1 MTSRRAIVVGAG
13 GGLGQATA
21 LALHSAGYT
30 TIGVDRTAVGMEAL
44 PAGITREI
52 ADATDPAVSKP
63 LVDRIVR
70 DVGTPDVVVNTI
82 GAYELGDS
90 STVTPEIFTRLFEV
104 NLGTALWITQAVAPH
119 MQMQGSGVIVHISA
133 RQGLEPSV
141 GTAAYSLTKA
151 ALIHLVRILDLELRP
166 SGVRVNVVLPHVIA
180 TDKNK
185 SILPPEFLSGAVEP
199 DALAKVIEF
208 LASDLSGPI
217 NGAVVPTY
225 GS

>member
-1 MTSRRAIVVGAG
+1 MTSRTAIVVGAG

-30 TIGVDRTAVGMEAL
+30 TIGVDRSAAGLETL
-44 PAGITREI
+44 PAGIKREV
-52 ADATDPAVSKP
+52 ADATDPAISKP
-63 LVDRIVR
+63 LVDKIVL
-70 DVGTPDVVVNTI
+70 DVGTPDVVVNTV
-82 GAYELGDS
+82 GAYEIGDS
-90 STVTPEIFTRLFEV
+90 STITPEIFARLFEV

-119 MQMQGSGVIVHISA
+119 MQKQGSGVIVHISA
-133 RQGLEPSV
+133 RQGLEPSI

-180 TDKNK
+180 TEKNK

-208 LASDLSGPI
+208 LASDRSGPV

-225 GS
+225 GG